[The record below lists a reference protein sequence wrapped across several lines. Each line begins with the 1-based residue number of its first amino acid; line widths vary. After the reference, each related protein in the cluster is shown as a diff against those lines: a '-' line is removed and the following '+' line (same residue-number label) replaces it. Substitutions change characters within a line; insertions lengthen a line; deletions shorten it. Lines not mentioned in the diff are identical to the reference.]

1 MKRILVIMS
10 LAIVL
15 LSGCAAVDFVK
26 NKVSS
31 WTADEVVLHT
41 KKGDHV
47 VAVEVADTLEE
58 REKGLMG
65 RAQLEDGH
73 GMWFEFE
80 GMAPRTFWMKSTL
93 MPLDIIFLDDSKKVV
108 RIIEAM
114 NPCTTPVCAL
124 YNSEVPAQY
133 ALELPVGF
141 VKAKGVALGNT
152 VEVK

>member
-1 MKRILVIMS
+1 MKRILVLMS

-15 LSGCAAVDFVK
+15 LSGCAVVDYFTE
-26 NKVSS
+26 NS
-31 WTADEVVLHT
+31 VLVHT
-41 KKGDHV
+41 KQGDQKV
-47 VAVEVADTLEE
+47 VVEVADTEAE
-58 REKGLMG
+58 REQGLSG
-65 RAQLEDGH
+65 RTKLEDGH

-80 GMAPRTFWMKSTL
+80 DMAPRTFWMKNTL
-93 MPLDIIFLDDSKKVV
+93 MPLDILFLDDSKKVV

-141 VKAKGVALGNT
+141 VKAKGVVLGNT
-152 VEVK
+152 VEVQ